1 MPFLSGNLGFE
12 RFSIEGFA
20 ASQFSDEQIELLAK
34 NAAGNVETASEEN
47 VHVGFLGGAHLFDQ
61 EFDLG
66 KNVINDAVHVGVRID
81 TNQIPSAIRK
91 AWLEIELL
99 GYAKDSPSGVPSK
112 SQRKDAKEAVEQ
124 RCAVEAASGKYRKM
138 QSFPM
143 LWDCRQNLLYFGGTA
158 GKASG
163 YCIDLLE
170 QVFEI
175 ELRHISAGTIAKNWA
190 TASDKVA
197 EMDDCLHANFV
208 EACAF
213 SSLVWD
219 NEHSQLPDF
228 LGNEF
233 LLWLWWKLEN
243 GTDSF
248 TLADDSEVT
257 AMMTKTLSL
266 ECPLGENGK
275 ETISAEFPTSLAEAT
290 EAIRSGKMPRK
301 TGLTLIREGRQFD
314 LVLQAETFGISG
326 AKIHLDEEEDFDVN
340 DRIDAIRTLSDTVDM
355 MFHVFCECRIS
366 EQWNEDHAGIRD
378 WLTNEPRAKQRAA
391 A

>member
-12 RFSIEGFA
+12 RFSIEGFD
-20 ASQFSDEQIELLAK
+20 STEFTDEHIEQLTK

-143 LWDCRQNLLYFGGTA
+143 LWDCRQDLLYFGGTA

-170 QVFEI
+170 RVFEI
-175 ELRHISAGTIAKNWA
+175 ELRHMSAGTIAKNWA

-197 EMDDCLHANFV
+197 EMDDCMHANFV
-208 EACAF
+208 DSCVF
-213 SSLVWD
+213 NSLIWD

-243 GTDSF
+243 GTDAL

-257 AMMTKTLSL
+257 VMMTKTLSL

-290 EAIRSGKMPRK
+290 EAIRSGKIPRK

-340 DRIDAIRTLSDTVDM
+340 DRIDAIRTLSETVDL
-355 MFHVFCECRIS
+355 MFHVFCECRVS
-366 EQWNEDHAGIRD
+366 ERWNEDHEGIRD
-378 WLTNEPRAKQRAA
+378 WLTSQHKAKQRVAA
-391 A
+391 